1 MDNDHDLLVRI
12 DTNVKNMMGEISR
25 LRDEDDV
32 LHGRITDNGEKT
44 DEKFDKTNE
53 RIGRVKIWS
62 MASAGL
68 GGLIG
73 AVGAYFSTTHGGK

>member
-1 MDNDHDLLVRI
+1 MANDHDLLVRI
-12 DTNVKNMMGEISR
+12 DTNVKNMMGEIDR

-32 LHGRITDNGEKT
+32 IHGRITDGRKEIDIKI
-44 DEKFDKTNE
+44 DDTND
-53 RIGRVKIWS
+53 RIGRIKIWT

-73 AVGAYFSTTHGGK
+73 SIGAFFSTKGGN